1 MILSASDIYALLIRD
16 PILGALATVRII
28 DQRPPLE
35 AGNGV
40 YIYIKK
46 YPAVEE
52 FEVTWNIWIVDYDED
67 PLDVVIGQIRR
78 LLPRFT
84 ILENGA
90 IIKAATTELKTHKTV
105 VKPSP
110 AKPELEIP
118 TIQDLDSRFEDLRQ
132 SIEDRMLLVG
142 PGRPGRDG
150 KNGKDGRDGRDGLD
164 GQDLKA
170 TETELG
176 DLKNVFVDD
185 AKRGQFLMFDGADW
199 ISRSVPQILNASGGG
214 GGAGGGIEEAPQDGN
229 FYVRRNGAWVNLID
243 AISAISNIDA
253 GNFTLGTADA
263 ISAINNIDAGN
274 FTLGTADAT
283 QSSEP
288 NGGNFS
294 L

>member
-28 DQRPPLE
+28 DRRPPLE
-35 AGNGV
+35 AGDGV

-52 FEVTWNIWIVDYDED
+52 FEATWNIWIVDYDED
-67 PLDVVIGQIRR
+67 PLDVVIGQIKR

-84 ILENGA
+84 ILEDGA
-90 IIKAATTELKTHKTV
+90 IIKATTTELKTDRTETE
-105 VKPSP
+105 PPP
-110 AKPELEIP
+110 AKPEPEIP
-118 TIQDLDSRFEDLRQ
+118 TIQDLDSRFDDLRQ

-142 PGRPGRDG
+142 PGRPGN
-150 KNGKDGRDGRDGLD
+150 NGKDGRDGRNGRDGLD

-199 ISRSVPQILNASGGG
+199 ISRSIPQILKASGGG
-214 GGAGGGIEEAPQDGN
+214 GGAGGGGGIEEAPEDGN
-229 FYVRRNGAWVNLID
+229 FYVRQNGSWVNLVN
-243 AISAISNIDA
+243 ALGAVGNIDA
-253 GNFTLGTADA
+253 GDFTLGVADTVQP
-263 ISAINNIDAGN
+263 SELDGGS
-274 FTLGTADAT
+274 FT
-283 QSSEP
+283 P
-288 NGGNFS
+288 
-294 L
+294 

>member
-1 MILSASDIYALLIRD
+1 MILSASDIYALLTRD
-16 PILGALATVRII
+16 PILGTLSTVRII
-28 DQRPPLE
+28 DRRPPLE

-46 YPAVEE
+46 YPVVEE

-84 ILENGA
+84 ILEDGA
-90 IIKAATTELKTHKTV
+90 IIKATTTELKTDKTEV
-105 VKPSP
+105 EPPP
-110 AKPELEIP
+110 AKPAPEIP
-118 TIQDLDSRFEDLRQ
+118 TIQDLDSRFDDLRQ

-142 PGRPGRDG
+142 PGRPGSNG
-150 KNGKDGRDGRDGLD
+150 KDGKDGRDGRDGRDGSD

-199 ISRSVPQILNASGGG
+199 ISRSVPQILKGSGGG
-214 GGAGGGIEEAPQDGN
+214 IPEAPEDGR
-229 FYVRRNGAWVNLID
+229 FYVRTATPTGGQWVDLLTAIQSLNL
-243 AISAISNIDA
+243 DA
-253 GNFTLGTADA
+253 GDFDPT
-263 ISAINNIDAGN
+263 
-274 FTLGTADAT
+274 
-283 QSSEP
+283 P
-288 NGGNFS
+288 
-294 L
+294 